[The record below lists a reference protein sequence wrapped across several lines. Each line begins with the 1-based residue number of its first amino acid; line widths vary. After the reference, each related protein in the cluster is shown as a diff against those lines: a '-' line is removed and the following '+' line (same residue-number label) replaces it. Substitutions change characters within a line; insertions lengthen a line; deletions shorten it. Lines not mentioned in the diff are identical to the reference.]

1 MNKERVIQ
9 KFKNKQKHIEASRK
23 WGKKRLEEW
32 RKWRKEHKLISS
44 PIKRVYP
51 EITLSEGMIEVKPLL
66 CFANF
71 FAARY
76 KRMIDA
82 KKRRQYNRGFRMR
95 RRNR

>member
-9 KFKNKQKHIEASRK
+9 KFKKKQKHIKASRK

-32 RKWRKEHKLISS
+32 SKEHKLISS

-51 EITLSEGMIEVKPLL
+51 KITFSEGMIEVKPLL

-71 FAARY
+71 FGARY
-76 KRMIDA
+76 KSMIDA

>member
-9 KFKNKQKHIEASRK
+9 KFKKKQKHIDASRK

-32 RKWRKEHKLISS
+32 NKRHKLISL
-44 PIKRVYP
+44 PTERVYP
-51 EITLSEGMIEVKPLL
+51 KITLSEGMIEVKPLL

-76 KRMIDA
+76 KSMIDA
-82 KKRRQYNRGFRMR
+82 KKKGQYNRGFRMR